1 MNDNFQTKEEF
12 LEAFQNW
19 YEERPKF
26 YGLPFSFYSTLVMVV
41 EDDGEEYTASTHVS
55 IEAHHMTPHRISSL
69 TKHMIDKQMTN
80 TLNEIKKTL
89 I

>member
-12 LEAFQNW
+12 LEAFQKW

-26 YGLPFSFYSTLVMVV
+26 YDLPFVFYSSLVMVV

-55 IEAHHMTPHRISSL
+55 IEAHHMTPLRIASL
-69 TKHMIDKQMTN
+69 TEHMIHKQLTN
-80 TLNEIKKTL
+80 TQNEIEKTL